1 MGIGCIYTKVMPFC
15 LVQLI
20 SFVVQM
26 HVVAVRKAT
35 ALMNRQIHVMKKYAI
50 IALIQI
56 RVMAQTML
64 EW

>member
-26 HVVAVRKAT
+26 HVVAVQKEIVH
-35 ALMNRQIHVMKKYAI
+35 LKHPIHVMKKYAI
-50 IALIQI
+50 IVLIQI
-56 RVMAQTML
+56 HVMVQIML
-64 EW
+64 G